1 MKRFA
6 ARLFRLSAWR
16 LAVVAAAVI
25 AAVGAVAFGAYTLLN
40 EAEAEVEEI
49 RWGNVTVSI
58 PADSDVDYAPMS
70 SAAQAVAQ
78 GIMGPMLLLTTGK
91 SDVLIDAETGEV
103 IHENVLASERAA
115 FDAVLATVEVVETEV
130 AAEAGAPWPYGSTLP
145 STPRQQWDPFSFI
158 PPDPGTGISVQPMRA
173 SFALPGPPWSG
184 PYIKVFNTRSQMWVS
199 WYGEVTLIE
208 ESTLSLAEFVEADP
222 SLLEGIHPD
231 DRAAFQRLAETIE
244 ISPRPTPAAAPQ
256 EQTQ

>member
-115 FDAVLATVEVVETEV
+115 FDAVLATVEVVETDV
-130 AAEAGAPWPYGSTLP
+130 ATEPGAPWPYGSTLP
-145 STPRQQWDPFSFI
+145 SMPRQQGTISYI
-158 PPDPGTGISVQPMRA
+158 PPDPGAGISVQPMHLD
-173 SFALPGPPWSG
+173 FIGPGPPWSG
-184 PYIKVFNTRSQMWVS
+184 PYIKVFNSRSEIVVS
-199 WYGEVTLIE
+199 WYGEVDIAGGRF
-208 ESTLSLAEFVEADP
+208 SLAEFAEADP